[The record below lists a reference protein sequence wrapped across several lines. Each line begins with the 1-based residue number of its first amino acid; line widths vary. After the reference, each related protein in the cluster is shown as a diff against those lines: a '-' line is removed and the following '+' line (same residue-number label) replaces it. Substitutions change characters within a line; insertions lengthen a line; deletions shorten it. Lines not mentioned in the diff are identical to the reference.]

1 MRKNILLLLFILPL
15 VVSAQVDT
23 VFLNRLNGTNWELT
37 KQIRPAKFFNR
48 KAKSLRKE
56 TMRFSDNQILI
67 DQADLQM
74 ACTYSVV
81 DQKELVLSCAIPAQT
96 KYVVR
101 ELNAATLV
109 FDIYQRRQ
117 TKNGM
122 VYVRTVRVTYKRI

>member
-37 KQIRPAKFFNR
+37 KQIRPSKIFHR
-48 KAKSLRKE
+48 KTKTLRKE

-67 DQADLQM
+67 DQTDLQM
-74 ACTYSVV
+74 ACTYSIAN
-81 DQKELVLSCAIPAQT
+81 QKELVLSCAAPAQT
-96 KYVVR
+96 KYILL
-101 ELNAATLV
+101 ELNAASMT

-117 TKNGM
+117 TKKGM
-122 VYVRTVRVTYKRI
+122 DYVRTVRVTYMRI